1 MGSLSNESF
10 DEFLDSLK
18 QAGVA
23 ISNERELRERLAEA
37 QRWRYAFA
45 TLASN
50 GRSLGI
56 RFQDASS
63 GANESRAAACSEHD
77 ECAFACEP
85 SCLPD
90 QVKSL
95 SLDRFFTLYFTKIW
109 PVVGVWRSLVARTV
123 RDGEVVRSNRITP
136 TNSTVLHSRS
146 IFE

>member
-56 RFQDASS
+56 RFKD
-63 GANESRAAACSEHD
+63 ESAKVDPATIHNTFAQFQFPESLEV
-77 ECAFACEP
+77 AFAA
-85 SCLPD
+85 
-90 QVKSL
+90 SL
-95 SLDRFFTLYFTKIW
+95 K
-109 PVVGVWRSLVARTV
+109 A
-123 RDGEVVRSNRITP
+123 E
-136 TNSTVLHSRS
+136 H
-146 IFE
+146 